1 MPSLVGFIGIGNMG
15 ACMAR
20 NLLAAGYR
28 VIVCDRSPKAV
39 AALQQ
44 AGALQAETP
53 AQLASTPGL
62 KALVTMLPSSAAVR
76 ETYLGPTGIF
86 SLPPRTLR
94 PSLLIDSS
102 TIDPLT
108 SRDLAAAA
116 ARTTLHPDVVE
127 GAAGAPSTAPAMLD
141 APVSGGVGGAAAG
154 TLTFMVGGPAEA
166 VARAQGLLGTMGRA
180 TVHCGEAGAGQAAKL
195 CNNLVLGVSMAGVA
209 EGLALGQRL
218 GLDARNLTKIFNGSS
233 ARCWSAD
240 TYNPVPGVMEGV
252 PASREYTGG
261 FAAALM
267 SKDLGLAQEA
277 AAQCSAALPMTAAA
291 AELYRQLA
299 TEAGPAIDFS
309 GVYQHVYGGQ
319 AVAANS

>member
-1 MPSLVGFIGIGNMG
+1 
-15 ACMAR
+15 
-20 NLLAAGYR
+20 
-28 VIVCDRSPKAV
+28 
-39 AALQQ
+39 
-44 AGALQAETP
+44 
-53 AQLASTPGL
+53 
-62 KALVTMLPSSAAVR
+62 MLPSSAAVR

-116 ARTTLHPDVVE
+116 ARTTLHPDAVE